1 MYEKWAAPLF
11 FLRFIIL
18 GLSQWSSMAFIML
31 EVLVVWL
38 EYLFYKR
45 HLICCSEA
53 QRLAIIKYYVV
64 IANITTVTM
73 GVLIQ
78 I

>member
-45 HLICCSEA
+45 YLICCSQTQPVE
-53 QRLAIIKYYVV
+53 IIKYYVI
-64 IANITTVTM
+64 IANITTATM
-73 GVLIQ
+73 GAIIQ